1 MELRLSEQDEAFRQE
16 VRAFIADNLPA
27 AIKRKVET
35 GRRLYK
41 QDYVSWQKILYG
53 KGWIAPGWPVEYGG
67 TGWTP
72 IQKYIFEEE
81 LALGSTP
88 VIFPFGLGM
97 VAPVI
102 MAFGDDDQKKKYLPR
117 ILATDD
123 WWCQGY
129 SEPGAG
135 SDLAS
140 LTTRA
145 TADGDDYVV
154 NGAKTWTTLAQFA
167 DMMFCLV
174 RTSDEE
180 KKQDGISFLLID
192 MKSPGVTVRPIT
204 TIDGA
209 SDEINEVFLDDVRVP
224 QANRVGESGKGWTYA
239 KFLLG
244 HERTGIAAVGR
255 SKKQL
260 MRVREIAAQEVSGGR
275 PLIQERRFAEKVA
288 AAEIDMLALESVVL
302 KMLAEESAGRA
313 PGPEAS
319 LLKIKGTELQQAITE
334 LLFEAIGDYAHPYI
348 PEALDDGWNEEPV
361 GPDYAAPLAPHYFN
375 WRKASIYGGTNEIQK
390 NIIAKMVL
398 GL

>member
-1 MELRLSEQDEAFRQE
+1 MELGLSEPDEAFRQE
-16 VRAFIADNLPA
+16 VRAFIAENLPA
-27 AIKRKVET
+27 DIKRKVET
-35 GRRLYK
+35 GRRLDR
-41 QDYVSWQKILYG
+41 QDYVVWQKILHAR
-53 KGWIAPGWPVEYGG
+53 GWIAPGWPEEFGG

-72 IQKYIFEEE
+72 IRKYIFEEE
-81 LALGSTP
+81 LAMGSTP
-88 VIFPFGLGM
+88 GIIPFGLGM

-102 MAFGDDDQKKKYLPR
+102 MAFGTDQQKKKYLPR

-140 LTTRA
+140 LKTRA
-145 TADGDDYVV
+145 AADGDDYVV
-154 NGAKTWTTLAQFA
+154 NGAKTWTTMAQYA

-174 RTSDEE
+174 RTSDED
-180 KKQDGISFLLID
+180 KKQNGISFLLID
-192 MKSPGVTVRPIT
+192 MKSAGVTVRPIT
-204 TIDGA
+204 TIDGG

-224 QANRVGESGKGWTYA
+224 QANRIGEEGKGWTYA

-260 MRVREIAAQEVSGGR
+260 MKVKEIAARELSGGA
-275 PLIQERRFAEKVA
+275 PLIENRRFAEKVA
-288 AAEIDMLALESVVL
+288 MAEIDMLALESVVL
-302 KMLAEESAGRA
+302 KVLSEESAGRP

-334 LLFEAIGDYAHPYI
+334 LLVEAIGEFAHPYV
-348 PEALDDGWNEEPV
+348 PEALEDGWNEEPV

-375 WRKASIYGGTNEIQK
+375 WRKASIYSGSNEIQK

-398 GL
+398 GF

>member
-1 MELRLSEQDEAFRQE
+1 MELRLIEQDEAFRQE

-224 QANRVGESGKGWTYA
+224 QANRVGEAGKGWTYA

>member
-35 GRRLYK
+35 GRRLNK

-224 QANRVGESGKGWTYA
+224 QANRVGEAGKGWIYA

>member
-174 RTSDEE
+174 RTADEE

-224 QANRVGESGKGWTYA
+224 QANRVGEAGKGWTYA